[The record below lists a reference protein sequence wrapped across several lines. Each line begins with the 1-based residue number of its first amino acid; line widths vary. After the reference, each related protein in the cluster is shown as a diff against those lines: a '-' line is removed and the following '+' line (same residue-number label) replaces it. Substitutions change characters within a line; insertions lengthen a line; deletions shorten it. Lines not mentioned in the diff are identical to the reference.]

1 MAIIGIDLGTTNSLV
16 CVWRD
21 GKAELVPNSLG
32 EYLTP
37 SAVYADEH
45 QVLWTGAVAREHM
58 CIRPE
63 RCAASFKRHMGTD
76 KRIFLGS
83 MGFTPQELSSMV
95 LKQLKE
101 DAEQYLGCEVEE
113 AVISVPAYFN
123 DEQRFA
129 TKEAGQMA
137 GLRVE
142 RLVNEPSA
150 AAPGLPQRERGG
162 GFFVSGG
169 GSGRRYAGCVGGGVF

>member
-63 RCAASFKRHMGTD
+63 PNDTN
-76 KRIFLGS
+76 
-83 MGFTPQELSSMV
+83 
-95 LKQLKE
+95 
-101 DAEQYLGCEVEE
+101 
-113 AVISVPAYFN
+113 SVF
-123 DEQRFA
+123 
-129 TKEAGQMA
+129 
-137 GLRVE
+137 
-142 RLVNEPSA
+142 
-150 AAPGLPQRERGG
+150 
-162 GFFVSGG
+162 
-169 GSGRRYAGCVGGGVF
+169 